1 MCARMCSLEMCSLQ
15 CNELSYLRLEV
26 AVDARGVDG
35 HLALVCLLE
44 EGLSSDLE
52 VGQRRDQYL
61 VLVGVLRQ
69 V

>member
-1 MCARMCSLEMCSLQ
+1 MRAI
-15 CNELSYLRLEV
+15 ELVLLYPNVLPYLRLEV
-26 AVDARGVDG
+26 AVDARGVDR